1 MKKQRHIIIFNET
14 EVENCTA
21 VAMSEMG
28 RGTKLIMERTGLTP
42 CQVSHR
48 LFKSKTAEGLPKGT
62 TYRTQWRD
70 GTSDVARMADEVM
83 LDPLIRDV
91 SKRLPQKFAHVVKF
105 AGDRRKKKQR
115 KYFD

>member
-21 VAMSEMG
+21 VGLAEMG
-28 RGTKLIMERTGLTP
+28 RGTKYIMEKTGLSP

-48 LFKSKTAEGLPKGT
+48 LFKAKKAEGMRKGV

-70 GTSDVARMADEVM
+70 GTSEVARMVEETV
-83 LDPLIRDV
+83 LDSLVSDV

-105 AGDRRKKKQR
+105 SGDRRKKRQR